1 MDFRKDSY
9 FDLFECE
16 YVGASSVRS
25 SVGTKPIAIPHLLR
39 SLAEPCLCSVL
50 EVVISVHR
58 YVSDRSCYLPELNLV
73 SEAVLVE

>member
-39 SLAEPCLCSVL
+39 SLAEPCLYGPGGSHFGSSL
-50 EVVISVHR
+50 R
-58 YVSDRSCYLPELNLV
+58 
-73 SEAVLVE
+73 